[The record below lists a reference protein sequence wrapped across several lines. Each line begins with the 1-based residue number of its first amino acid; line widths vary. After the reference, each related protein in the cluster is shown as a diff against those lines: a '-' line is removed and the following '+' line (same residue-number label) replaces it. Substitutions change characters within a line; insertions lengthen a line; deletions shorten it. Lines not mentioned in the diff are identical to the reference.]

1 MTTAPS
7 ALRSWTVE
15 EDAELVRR
23 LQAGDEE
30 AFVSLVDRFHPA
42 MVALAMNFVPT
53 RAVAEEVAQETWLGL
68 VRGIHRFEGRSSL
81 KTWLFRILVNRART
95 VGQRERRASPE
106 AVRWPAVDPSRFR
119 ADGTWCDPPTAW
131 VDDVDDRLA
140 AHQVVERLPSMLA
153 QLPASQRQV
162 VAMRDV
168 EGLSAG
174 EVCEILDISEANQ
187 RVLLHRGR
195 SRLRTMVE
203 AQMGKD

>member
-1 MTTAPS
+1 M
-7 ALRSWTVE
+7 E

-30 AFVSLVDRFHPA
+30 AFVSIVERFHPA

-53 RAVAEEVAQETWLGL
+53 RAVAEEVAQETWLAL
-68 VRGIHRFEGRSSL
+68 IRGIHRFEGRSSL

-95 VGQRERRASPE
+95 VGQRERRTSPE
-106 AVRWPAVDPSRFR
+106 PGRWPAVDPSRFG
-119 ADGTWCDPPTAW
+119 ADGTWSDPPTAW

-140 AHQVVERLPSMLA
+140 AHQVLERLPSMLA

-162 VAMRDV
+162 VALRDV
-168 EGLSAG
+168 EGLPAG

-195 SRLRTMVE
+195 SRLRAMVE
-203 AQMGKD
+203 AQMGDD